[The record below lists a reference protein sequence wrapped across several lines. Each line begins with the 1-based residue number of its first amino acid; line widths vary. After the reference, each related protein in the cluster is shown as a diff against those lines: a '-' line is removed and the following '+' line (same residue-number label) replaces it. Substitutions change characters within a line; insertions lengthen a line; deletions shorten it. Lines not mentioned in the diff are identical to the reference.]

1 MAEPRTGPRLHRLA
15 AGAALLGA
23 VLALPGC
30 SYGFEGGGFPPHI
43 RTLYIAPFE
52 NETPQF
58 DLGQKLYD
66 RMVAE
71 LLPRLGVRVAG
82 EQAADAILRGEIRRY
97 DDVAQNYR
105 PGAGNTAAPDV
116 LSHEVQVGIS
126 AQLIDVRD
134 NVIRWEGS
142 VTGRGTYRP
151 DTELDNVGKMKAI
164 ESIIEQIV
172 DGAQS
177 QW

>member
-1 MAEPRTGPRLHRLA
+1 MAEPRAARAPRRLA
-15 AGAALLGA
+15 AVAALIAAAAGLS
-23 VLALPGC
+23 GC

-105 PGAGNTAAPDV
+105 PGAGNAAGPDV

-134 NVIRWEGS
+134 NVIRWEGT